1 MKKAITLITLLHLLA
16 SGLFAADH
24 KGHGKVKLPRQ
35 PSPEG
40 AKVYIVSPKDGA
52 TVGKKFKV
60 VFGLKGMGVCPAGI
74 VGGDGKPLANTG
86 HHHLLIDNCEL
97 PPLSMPLA
105 GSGTLKHF
113 GLGQTET
120 MLELAPG
127 EHTLQLVFADFM
139 HVPHEPAV
147 ISKKIK
153 ITVK

>member
-1 MKKAITLITLLHLLA
+1 MKKTIYLITLLHILTTGLL
-16 SGLFAADH
+16 AADH

-40 AKVYIVSPKDGA
+40 AKAYIVSPKDGA

-60 VFGLKGMGVCPAGI
+60 VFGLEGMGVCPAGI
-74 VGGDGKPLANTG
+74 VGADGKPSPNTG
-86 HHHLLIDNCEL
+86 HHHLLIDSCEL
-97 PPLSMPLA
+97 PPLGMPLA
-105 GSGTLKHF
+105 GSDKLKHF

-120 MLELAPG
+120 TLELEPG
-127 EHTLQLVFADFM
+127 EHTLQLIFADFM
-139 HVPHEPAV
+139 HLPHEPAV